1 MGGTRLLD
9 LQTRRQTFQF
19 TCWSMQ
25 KKRREQNDIYGEN
38 LRVEYQRSRS
48 RIAWLE
54 RVFFKLRACRVPT
67 MIVNGYEV
75 LWFRQERTTHCIF
88 SMDVTIRHIFHVSV
102 RHICFPCIS
111 DIPSMVL
118 GWGLNYMG
126 ETGLLHLLTRC
137 QTFQFKISS
146 WEIALAWDV

>member
-9 LQTRRQTFQF
+9 LQTCRQTFQF

-25 KKRREQNDIYGEN
+25 KRERTKLY
-38 LRVEYQRSRS
+38 LWV

-67 MIVNGYEV
+67 MTVNGYEV
-75 LWFRQERTTHCIF
+75 LWFRQERTTHCISGISF
-88 SMDVTIRHIFHVSV
+88 MDVTIRHIFHVSV
-102 RHICFPCIS
+102 RHICYPCIS
-111 DIPSMVL
+111 DISSMFL

-146 WEIALAWDV
+146 WEIALALDL